1 MFKKDT
7 IMKKTYMTPE
17 TQVVKVEIQ
26 HLLNDASRPR
36 IAGTTQDVNDL
47 LGRGDAGWND
57 DDWDD

>member
-7 IMKKTYMTPE
+7 IMKKTYMAPE
-17 TQVVKVEIQ
+17 TQVVKVDLQQMIA
-26 HLLNDASRPR
+26 DSIPR
-36 IAGTTQDVNDL
+36 IAGSTNNVNDL